1 MAATDQQMQTF
12 ANERIRPRAEQFR
25 ALDLACADDKAA
37 LDDEYARAQAGP
49 LWSDAR
55 ADGPPHLLASGPGSS
70 PDDLTNYNALLDLW
84 RKFRTGTFVSRGRGE
99 QRGGPVHGP
108 DAGVRPA
115 GRGVMIVALGEHLLG
130 S

>member
-84 RKFRTGTFVSRGRGE
+84 RKFRTGTFVSLAEANSAAALFTVLMR
-99 QRGGPVHGP
+99 
-108 DAGVRPA
+108 ACVRPA
-115 GRGVMIVALGEHLLG
+115 GG
-130 S
+130 